1 MKKLSLIFAAILM
14 LSLCFVACDQN
25 TGVEYS
31 FSYNGTAVRIGEDGK
46 ALSAALGDYIDYRES
61 GSCGAEQN
69 DKEFYYPGFRYDTV
83 WSNGADRIVRIVLT
97 DDSVATPQGIRIG
110 DAKSAVVTAYGD
122 SYTETADGSLVYT
135 DGTTKLMF
143 GIRDGVVTA
152 IHYTQA

>member
-83 WSNGADRIVRIVLT
+83 WSNGADRIARGLDLADIALVGLGTAVDGGAHGPAFTVDNGVGIDFVDTGFHFLHGSNIV
-97 DDSVATPQGIRIG
+97 
-110 DAKSAVVTAYGD
+110 
-122 SYTETADGSLVYT
+122 
-135 DGTTKLMF
+135 
-143 GIRDGVVTA
+143 
-152 IHYTQA
+152 QAH

>member
-1 MKKLSLIFAAILM
+1 MKKLGLIFAAILM
-14 LSLCFVACDQN
+14 LLLCFVACDQN

-46 ALSAALGDYIDYRES
+46 ALCAALGDYIDYRES

-135 DGTTKLMF
+135 DGVTKLMF